1 MLLALDVHYRENTTK
16 AVGVLFNWED
26 TEPTEIVTVSID
38 DVAEYVPGEFYKR
51 ELPCLLNV
59 IAKIDLKQL
68 EAIII
73 DGYVYIDNEKNF
85 GLGGILWETLNKKI
99 PIIGVAK
106 TSFFKNKETVIEVT
120 RGESIK
126 PLFVSAIGFDLNLAA
141 LKIKQMHGSY
151 RIPHI
156 LKQLDS
162 ETKA

>member
-26 TEPTEIVTVSID
+26 TEPTEIVTVFID

-51 ELPCLLNV
+51 ELPCLLKV
-59 IAKIDLKQL
+59 IENIDLTQI

-73 DGYVYIDNEKNF
+73 DGYVYIDNDKNY
-85 GLGGILWETLNKKI
+85 GLGGVLWETLNKQV

-106 TSFFKNKETVIEVT
+106 TSFFKNKETVIEVN

-156 LKQLDS
+156 LKQLDT

>member
-26 TEPTEIVTVSID
+26 TEPTEIVTVFID

-51 ELPCLLNV
+51 ELPCLLKV
-59 IAKIDLKQL
+59 IENIDLTKL

-73 DGYVYIDNEKNF
+73 DGYVYIDNDKNY
-85 GLGGILWETLNKKI
+85 GLGGVLWETLNKQV

-106 TSFFKNKETVIEVT
+106 TSFLKNKETVIDVF

-151 RIPHI
+151 RMPHI
-156 LKQLDS
+156 LKQLDT

>member
-1 MLLALDVHYRENTTK
+1 MLLALDVHYKENITK

-26 TEPTEIVTVSID
+26 TEPTEIITAFIN

-59 IAKIDLKQL
+59 IDKIDLNQI

-73 DGYVYIDNEKNF
+73 DGYVYIDNEKNY
-85 GLGGILWETLNKKI
+85 GLGGILWETLNKQI

-106 TSFFKNKETVIEVT
+106 TSFIKNKETVIEVS

-126 PLFVSAIGFDLNLAA
+126 PLFVSAIGFDLNIAA

-156 LKQLDS
+156 LKQLDT

>member
-1 MLLALDVHYRENTTK
+1 MLLALDVHYKENITK
-16 AVGVLFNWED
+16 AVGVLFNWTD
-26 TEPTEIVTVSID
+26 TEPKEIITAFIN

-59 IAKIDLKQL
+59 IDKIDFNQI

-73 DGYVYIDNEKNF
+73 DGYVYIDNEKNY
-85 GLGGILWETLNKKI
+85 GLGGILWETLNKQI

-106 TSFFKNKETVIEVT
+106 TSFFKNKETVLEVS

-151 RIPHI
+151 RMPHI
-156 LKQLDS
+156 LKQLDT